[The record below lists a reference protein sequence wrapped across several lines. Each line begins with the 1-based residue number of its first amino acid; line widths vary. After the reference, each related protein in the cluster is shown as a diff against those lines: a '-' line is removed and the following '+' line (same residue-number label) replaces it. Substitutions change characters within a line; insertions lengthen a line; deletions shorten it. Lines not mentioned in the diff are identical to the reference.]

1 MSKRMLGALTA
12 LALTLATGCASA
24 EKKPDPA
31 MTADAAKKRDEDK
44 RHAAKLTAANEAQAK
59 ADAPPLGP
67 VYFVFDSA
75 ELSSEGQQSLKSM
88 AAYLKQRPDA
98 AIVLEGHADE
108 RGTEEY
114 NLSLGQRR
122 ADVMK
127 TFLERLGVKK
137 SQLRSVSYG
146 ELKPAV
152 AGGDEDAFA
161 QNRRGEVKL
170 DGVGR
175 SS

>member
-1 MSKRMLGALTA
+1 
-12 LALTLATGCASA
+12 
-24 EKKPDPA
+24 
-31 MTADAAKKRDEDK
+31 
-44 RHAAKLTAANEAQAK
+44 
-59 ADAPPLGP
+59 
-67 VYFVFDSA
+67 
-75 ELSSEGQQSLKSM
+75 
-88 AAYLKQRPDA
+88 
-98 AIVLEGHADE
+98 
-108 RGTEEY
+108 
-114 NLSLGQRR
+114 
-122 ADVMK
+122 MK

-152 AGGDEDAFA
+152 SRGDEDAFA